1 MKKILSLGL
10 TLAMAV
16 TLLAGCTNKGGSTNE
31 NARTPEQLN
40 ELYAAAI
47 TENGGEMAEYN
58 APVTG
63 AASAEEAAMWLEMM
77 CLTAEDVTAF
87 AVSTSMMM
95 VHAYGIAAV
104 MPAEGKEEAVIEG
117 LNAFIEQKQQAFEMY
132 LPDQYENAKN
142 AKLETLADGTVLMVM
157 TADQDA
163 IFDAIKA
170 AIEG

>member
-10 TLAMAV
+10 ALTMALS
-16 TLLAGCTNKGGSTNE
+16 LLAGCTANKGGSDK
-31 NARTPEQLN
+31 TPEQLN

-47 TENGGEMAEYN
+47 TENGGEMAQYN

-63 AASAEEAAMWLEMM
+63 ASTPEEAGMMLELLF
-77 CLTAEDVTAF
+77 LTPEDVTAF
-87 AVSTSMMM
+87 AFSTSMMM

-104 MPAEGKEEAVIEG
+104 MPAEGKADAVKEG
-117 LNAFIEQKQQAFEMY
+117 LTAFIEGKQQAFSNY

-142 AKLETLADGTVLMVM
+142 AKLETLADGTILMVM
-157 TADQDA
+157 TADQDTVFEA
-163 IFDAIKA
+163 VKG